1 MRALH
6 VLRTLAAAGAVPLA
20 LVCAAPDARAASPVL
35 VACGESA
42 LVDAINTA
50 NASGGGSLILAPLCT
65 YALTSAHS
73 PGGAGQAAGLPNI
86 TTPISMAGL
95 GTQITRASSA
105 PAFRIFEVDGP
116 SQVPSAN
123 GQLSIA
129 SVTIS
134 GGDAGLGVGGGIA
147 NLGGTVALTGT
158 TVRDSKASYGGGIYT
173 DGALT
178 LTGSSVTA
186 NTAGVNGGGIFTNAG
201 AVTLIGSVVTGNT
214 PSNCGALPPVAPA
227 C

>member
-1 MRALH
+1 MRAIH
-6 VLRTLAAAGAVPLA
+6 VLRTLMAAAVVPLA
-20 LVCAAPDARAASPVL
+20 SASAPDAHAASPIV

-42 LVDAINTA
+42 LVDAVNTA
-50 NASGGGSLILAPLCT
+50 NAAGGGSLLLAPLCT
-65 YALTSAHS
+65 YTLTSAHS
-73 PGGAGQAAGLPNI
+73 SGGAGQSPGLPNI

-95 GTQITRASSA
+95 ATRITRAPSA

-116 SQVPSAN
+116 SQVPGAN
-123 GQLSIA
+123 GQLTMGA
-129 SVTIS
+129 VTVS

-147 NLGGTVALTGT
+147 NLGGSVALTGS

-173 DGALT
+173 DGTLI

-201 AVTLIGSVVTGNT
+201 GVVLIGSGVVGNT
-214 PSNCGALPPVAPA
+214 PNNCGALPPVAPA